1 MQRNLALNG
10 LKWEPA
16 SLHLFPSWPLVWIWN
31 PCDPRLRP
39 LMKPLTSTGP
49 LRDACSMISSPNIRR
64 CQLEIAKFN
73 ANSILQIWSG
83 KCNMAWGP
91 CYLFLPVSTSDSHT
105 VFPQIVSAETIQGK
119 KLRGNTVIKATLEKD
134 CSQVP
139 SNWHPLPD
147 TPLSAAEV
155 NLTMARRPTEGAP
168 KKEASLTPNT
178 TVSKIKRPNID
189 GQNFFELVSI
199 VLSYINWEM
208 RAWMNVFVRCA
219 AIWRVFELVWCEWLH
234 ALCRQSFKEKDMVG
248 RLLHSINGNTIKYIS
263 T

>member
-1 MQRNLALNG
+1 MHKSKNFIVKYKCKKNLALNG

-31 PCDPRLRP
+31 PWDPRLRP

-49 LRDACSMISSPNIRR
+49 LRVACSMISSPNIRR
-64 CQLEIAKFN
+64 CQLEIAKFH
-73 ANSILQIWSG
+73 ANSILWIWSA
-83 KCNMAWGP
+83 KWGP
-91 CYLFLPVSTSDSHT
+91 YYFFSQLAH
-105 VFPQIVSAETIQGK
+105 QICI
-119 KLRGNTVIKATLEKD
+119 IKATLEKD
-134 CSQVP
+134 CGQVS

-155 NLTMARRPTEGAP
+155 NLTLARRPTEGAP
-168 KKEASLTPNT
+168 KKDASLTPNT

-189 GQNFFELVSI
+189 GQIFFELVSI
-199 VLSYINWEM
+199 FLSYINWEM